1 MTWFLLIMLYFIQR
15 FLPSEF
21 GNDVDR
27 LHAVEPAKS
36 VFATK
41 VQIRRAIEAEGIP
54 YTYVTSNFFAGYF
67 LPTLVQPGA
76 TAPPKDKVIILGD
89 GNPKGEQYIF
99 LEMMDEFNFMLYFLF
114 MTTASSLNIPWWWF
128 QTVMVMKGFLAFT
141 IYQQPAANY
150 FLLGENSMKLAACVV
165 EMRTVCVL
173 SNGYWNLDNPSP
185 SSAGQTVGTR
195 NKTFQQ
201 FGQPLGYNSAIELW
215 SRLECANDLEWLNQ
229 KGPSYPITHYW
240 HSIFKWLWTYS
251 TSFWSNSPFRVCF
264 TGVISPY
271 MEKMTTIACISHL
284 KKKKKKK
291 P

>member
-1 MTWFLLIMLYFIQR
+1 MLYFIQR

-36 VFATK
+36 VFAIK

-114 MTTASSLNIPWWWF
+114 MTTASSLNIP
-128 QTVMVMKGFLAFT
+128 
-141 IYQQPAANY
+141 
-150 FLLGENSMKLAACVV
+150 
-165 EMRTVCVL
+165 
-173 SNGYWNLDNPSP
+173 
-185 SSAGQTVGTR
+185 
-195 NKTFQQ
+195 
-201 FGQPLGYNSAIELW
+201 
-215 SRLECANDLEWLNQ
+215 
-229 KGPSYPITHYW
+229 
-240 HSIFKWLWTYS
+240 
-251 TSFWSNSPFRVCF
+251 
-264 TGVISPY
+264 
-271 MEKMTTIACISHL
+271 
-284 KKKKKKK
+284 
-291 P
+291 